1 MISLWA
7 GISNCNVNEATV
19 YCRARVP
26 SVPTPNDRARG
37 FTRLRTSRRDR
48 GDANPRVDD
57 GYRRLNTRG
66 SIANDARK
74 RERVG
79 GASIEAVAVG

>member
-7 GISNCNVNEATV
+7 GIALSNCNVNEATV

-37 FTRLRTSRRDR
+37 FTRLRTSQRDH
-48 GDANPRVDD
+48 AATQTRVLTMD
-57 GYRRLNTRG
+57 T
-66 SIANDARK
+66 
-74 RERVG
+74 VG
-79 GASIEAVAVG
+79 

>member
-7 GISNCNVNEATV
+7 GISNCNVDEATV

-26 SVPTPNDRARG
+26 SVPTPNDRARR

-48 GDANPRVDD
+48 AVTQTRVLTMD
-57 GYRRLNTRG
+57 T
-66 SIANDARK
+66 
-74 RERVG
+74 G
-79 GASIEAVAVG
+79 G